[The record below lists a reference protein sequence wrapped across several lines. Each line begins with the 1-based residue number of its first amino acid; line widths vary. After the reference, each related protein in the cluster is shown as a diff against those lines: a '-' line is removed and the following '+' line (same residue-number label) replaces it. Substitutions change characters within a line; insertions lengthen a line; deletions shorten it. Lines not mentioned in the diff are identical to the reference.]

1 MELDFNYS
9 SVASLT
15 AAAGRGGL
23 TISALVLKQ
32 QARQMEL
39 PEESLYKQMR
49 QNYQVMAEC
58 IGPGCSEELR
68 STSGLTG
75 GSAYKMR
82 RVSEQ
87 GKSLTGSFLSGAL
100 YRALAVS
107 ELNAAMGRIVAAP
120 TAGSC
125 GILPAALLTMQEEK
139 GISEKEC
146 VMSLFTASAVGMVI
160 ANNASLAGAQGG
172 CQAECGSAAAMAA
185 AAIVELAG
193 GTPSMV
199 EHAIA
204 IAIKNILGL
213 VCDPVAGLVEIPC
226 IKRNASGVAG
236 AFVAA
241 ELALAGIKSA
251 IPADEVIWTM
261 KKVGDA
267 MSSTLKETAE
277 GGLAATPTGRRLHD
291 QVFGTAREPGPGCSG
306 CSGCSS

>member
-1 MELDFNYS
+1 
-9 SVASLT
+9 
-15 AAAGRGGL
+15 
-23 TISALVLKQ
+23 
-32 QARQMEL
+32 
-39 PEESLYKQMR
+39 
-49 QNYQVMAEC
+49 
-58 IGPGCSEELR
+58 
-68 STSGLTG
+68 
-75 GSAYKMR
+75 MR
-82 RVSEQ
+82 RISEN

-125 GILPAALLTMQEEK
+125 GILPAALLTMQAEK
-139 GISEKEC
+139 QIPERDC

-193 GTPSMV
+193 GTPKMA

-241 ELALAGIKSA
+241 ELALAGIESA

-277 GGLAATPTGRRLHD
+277 GGLAATPTGRRLHE
-291 QVFGTAREPGPGCSG
+291 QVFGTVREPKGGCSG
-306 CSGCSS
+306 CGGCSS